1 MLSVKAKMTLDLAG
15 QRFTHP
21 GGKEAA
27 IRELFGESPNRFYQR
42 LDVLLDSSAA
52 MAYDA
57 PLVKRLRRQRD
68 LRTRQR
74 IDDRWN
80 EAFSDQP
87 G

>member
-15 QRFTHP
+15 QRFTRP

-42 LDVLLDSSAA
+42 LDVLLDNRAA

-57 PLVKRLRRQRD
+57 PLVKRLRRLRD
-68 LRTRQR
+68 LRMRQR
-74 IDDRWN
+74 IDERWN
-80 EAFSDQP
+80 ESVSDLP